1 MKVFLSLIWSIGI
14 FYGTFYILEI
24 LIDMSNV
31 WWDTPIGF
39 LVSLIGLF
47 LIILPWMQIDE
58 ENKKN
63 AKRRKNA

>member
-63 AKRRKNA
+63 AKRTKNA